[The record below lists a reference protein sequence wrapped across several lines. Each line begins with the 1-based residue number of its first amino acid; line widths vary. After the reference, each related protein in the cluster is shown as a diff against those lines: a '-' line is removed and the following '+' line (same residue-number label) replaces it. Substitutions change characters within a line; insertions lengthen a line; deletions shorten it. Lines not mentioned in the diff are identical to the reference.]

1 MASLMW
7 PGNIG
12 HDHSLNDFLILY
24 QQIKTELTMTNIYKL
39 TVVALGLLVCA
50 PYLHAA
56 GDAEAGKQNSSLCI
70 ACHSEDGNSVTPQFP
85 RLAGL
90 GEAYLLKQMKD
101 IKEGERVIA
110 EMTGLLDS
118 YSEQDLEDISAYYAS
133 QNMQLSGSKELTVK
147 LNSGTEVD
155 ALVLG
160 EQLYR
165 YGNPESGVP
174 ACSGCHSPT
183 GKGNA
188 PAGYP
193 RLSGQFSDYVEK
205 QLKAFRAGERL
216 NDGESQVMRQVAQRL
231 SDAEI
236 AAVANFTAGLH

>member
-1 MASLMW
+1 
-7 PGNIG
+7 
-12 HDHSLNDFLILY
+12 
-24 QQIKTELTMTNIYKL
+24 MTNIYKL
-39 TVVALGLLVCA
+39 TVVALGLLVCTQN
-50 PYLHAA
+50 LFAA
-56 GDAEAGKQNSSLCI
+56 GDTEAGKQKSSLCI
-70 ACHSEDGNSVTPQFP
+70 ACHMEDGNSATPQFP

-90 GEAYLLKQMKD
+90 GDAYLLKQMQD
-101 IKEGERVIA
+101 IKKGDRVVA
-110 EMTGLLDS
+110 EMTGLLSS
-118 YSEQDLEDISAYYAS
+118 YSDQDLEDMAAYYAS

-147 LNSGTEVD
+147 LNSGVEVD

-165 YGNPESGVP
+165 YGNAESGVP
-174 ACSGCHSPT
+174 SCSGCHSPT

-193 RLSGQFSDYVEK
+193 RLSGQFSDYIEK

-236 AAVANFTAGLH
+236 AAVANFAAGLH

>member
-1 MASLMW
+1 
-7 PGNIG
+7 
-12 HDHSLNDFLILY
+12 
-24 QQIKTELTMTNIYKL
+24 MTNIYKL
-39 TVVALGLLVCA
+39 TVVVLGLLVCSQN
-50 PYLHAA
+50 LF
-56 GDAEAGKQNSSLCI
+56 AEGNADAGKEKSSLCI
-70 ACHSEDGNSVTPQFP
+70 ACHMEDGNSITPQFP

-90 GEAYLLKQMKD
+90 GDAYLLKQMQD
-101 IKEGERVIA
+101 IKNGDRTVA
-110 EMTGLLDS
+110 EMTGLLTS
-118 YSEQDLEDISAYYAS
+118 YSDQDLADMAAYYAS

-147 LNSGTEVD
+147 LNSGIEVD

-165 YGNPESGVP
+165 YGNVESGVP
-174 ACSGCHSPT
+174 SCSGCHSPT

-193 RLSGQFSDYVEK
+193 RLSGQFSDYIEK

-236 AAVANFTAGLH
+236 VAVANFTAGLH